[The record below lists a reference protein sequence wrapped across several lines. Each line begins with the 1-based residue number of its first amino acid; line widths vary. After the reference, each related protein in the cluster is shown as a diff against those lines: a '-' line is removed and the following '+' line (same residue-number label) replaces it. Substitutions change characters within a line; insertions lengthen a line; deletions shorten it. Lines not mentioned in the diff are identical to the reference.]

1 MPIKK
6 RLLSA
11 VPLAV
16 LNAVAH
22 AKGVTPYLPLN
33 LDPEIERQIERVMV
47 LGDKPVMTRP
57 IPAARVLDALP
68 KACKADAVLC
78 ENVKKYL
85 KRYMRGMGIE
95 FESVEAA
102 ATNGSKMVMPN
113 EHGETAQSHYEV
125 AGAGY
130 WQPSDYALVNVGGVA
145 YEGRT
150 TPTGSV
156 VSLGFDF
163 AQLDMGW
170 RDHWWSPMTDSS
182 MLLST
187 EAPTMPSVSLSN
199 YEPLTRIG
207 LDYEFYLARMSKSDK
222 IELTNGTLTTGYPK
236 VAGLRLG
243 LEPVAGWSI
252 SAQRILI
259 FGGGAA
265 GGQSAGDI
273 LQAFFNPSKAQSSGF
288 GTSTPVGKQEASVT
302 SRFIF
307 PGPVP
312 FAVYFEY
319 AGNDTDAGR
328 NYLLGKPAMS
338 EGIHFPH
345 VGPFDVTFEESHWA
359 PTWYVHGYSSTQ
371 TGYGDGITND
381 GDSYGMWFGD
391 QRQFGSAEGGRSN
404 MLRVGWEPSFGG
416 LMQAQLRTLVNENDY
431 ILGYAPYAYKHE
443 YMGSLSYSYPWHGYA
458 VGAEIDAGRDVFGQ
472 HYTRLEGFLRV
483 GDALR
488 EADAYSAGD
497 DAQGLERPD
506 GGEIFV
512 DAGVNINEIDIDLT
526 SYTHRYVTPEEVAP
540 HFGVGARRAF
550 TDHQDFGARLEVD
563 EMRGHALYT
572 FRALDYRY
580 RFNNPLALGVFG
592 GAARYDL
599 STPAFGFILGAGA
612 QWRNIVPGW
621 DLNLDY
627 RYGIKVARLR
637 DSPADIQ
644 GGTRNDSFYDITALG
659 LYVSR
664 KF

>member
-1 MPIKK
+1 MPLKK
-6 RLLSA
+6 RLLA
-11 VPLAV
+11 VVPLAA
-16 LNAVAH
+16 LHAVVH

-33 LDPEIERQIERVMV
+33 LDPEIERQIERVLV

-57 IPAARVLDALP
+57 IPAARVIDALP

-78 ENVKKYL
+78 ENVRKYL
-85 KRYMRGMGIE
+85 KRYMHGLGVE
-95 FESVEAA
+95 FASVGAA
-102 ATNGSKMVMPN
+102 ATHGSNLVMPN
-113 EHGETAQSHYEV
+113 EHGESAQSHYD
-125 AGAGY
+125 ASFGGY
-130 WQPSDYALVNVGGVA
+130 WQPSDYALLNVGGVA
-145 YEGRT
+145 YQGRV

-156 VSLGFDF
+156 LSLGFDF
-163 AQLDMGW
+163 AQLDIGW

-182 MLLST
+182 VLLST

-199 YEPLTRIG
+199 YEPLTRLG
-207 LDYEFYLARMSKSDK
+207 FNYEIYAARMSYSNK
-222 IELTNGTLTTGYPK
+222 IQLTNGDLTSGYPK
-236 VAGLRLG
+236 IGGLRLG
-243 LEPVAGWSI
+243 LEPMAGWSI
-252 SAQRILI
+252 SAQRLLI

-265 GGQSAGDI
+265 GGQSVSDI
-273 LQAFFNPSKAQSSGF
+273 LQAFFNPSKAQASGF
-288 GTSTPVGKQEASVT
+288 GGAHVVGKQEASVT

-319 AGNDTDAGR
+319 TGNDTDAGR
-328 NYLLGKPAMS
+328 NYLFGKPDFSM
-338 EGIHFPH
+338 GIHFPH
-345 VGPFDVTFEESHWA
+345 VGPFDVTFEDSHWA
-359 PTWYVHGYSSTQ
+359 PTWYVHGADSVQ
-371 TGYGDGITND
+371 TGYLDGITND
-381 GDSYGMWFGD
+381 GDSFGHWFGD
-391 QRQFGSAEGGRSN
+391 QRIFGQAVGGRSN

-416 LMQAQLRTLVNENDY
+416 LVEAQLRTLVNETDSYDFNY
-431 ILGYAPYAYKHE
+431 SYKHE
-443 YMGSLSYSYPWHGYA
+443 YMASLSYSYPWHGYA
-458 VGAEIDAGRDVFGQ
+458 VGAEVDAGRDVFGD

-488 EADAYSAGD
+488 AAGDSGAGD
-497 DAQGLERPD
+497 DALGVERPD
-506 GGEIFV
+506 GAEIFI

-526 SYTHRYVTPEEVAP
+526 GITKRYVTPAEAGP
-540 HFGVGARRAF
+540 HIGIGARREF
-550 TDHQDFGARLEVD
+550 TEHQDFGARLEVD

-580 RFNNPLALGVFG
+580 RFNGPLALGVFG

-599 STPAFGFILGAGA
+599 ITPAFGFLIGAGA
-612 QWRNIVPGW
+612 QWRNVLPGW

-637 DSPADIQ
+637 DLSTDQQ
-644 GGTRNDSFYDITALG
+644 GGTRPDSFYDITALG